1 MSRSLYKSTLNFLI
15 RCSKSPAKGNHLR
28 RLNVLAGMVSSC
40 IRTKRCSLEGISR
53 PEDEDMRQSESRIKQ
68 AKRWLMSKWTDWD
81 TFFAPYIAPLLYRLA
96 EKGEIV
102 IAMDGSETGQE
113 CTTLMLSVIWGKY
126 AIPIVWAARKGGK
139 GHFSDAAHTE
149 LARKC
154 LSVLPIGRQCRI
166 VLLGDGEFDGQGLRA
181 LCWDSGWEF
190 VLRTSLD
197 RQVDLGGEQG
207 RLDSVLPLLEDR
219 TIVFLECGCGR
230 DNALLWKGKGFD
242 SPIPLLTNMELGQ
255 MACRYY
261 KLRFK
266 IETMFKQM
274 KSAGFHLDKSMLS
287 CPERVANLLLV
298 LSIAF
303 IFTFCT
309 GLLIK
314 KCEKA
319 VICPI
324 TRADRV
330 HRMGPITLAQ
340 KAFSH
345 VSDLAYYLFSILSK
359 NLEDFF
365 SPSG

>member
-1 MSRSLYKSTLNFLI
+1 M
-15 RCSKSPAKGNHLR
+15 R

-40 IRTKRCSLEGISR
+40 ARTKRCSLEGISR
-53 PEDEDMRQSESRIKQ
+53 PEGESSKQSESSIKQ
-68 AKRWLMSKWTDWD
+68 AKRWIDSKWTDWD
-81 TFFAPYIAPLLYRLA
+81 TFFAPYIAPLLLRLSQSGQLVFA
-96 EKGEIV
+96 I
-102 IAMDGSETGQE
+102 DGSKTGQG

-126 AIPIVWAARKGGK
+126 SIPIVWATRKGGK
-139 GHFSDAAHTE
+139 GHFSDTAHTE
-149 LARKC
+149 LVREC
-154 LSVLPIGRQCRI
+154 LSVLPEGQQCRI
-166 VLLGDGEFDGQGLRA
+166 VLLGDGEFDGQCLRGF
-181 LCWDSGWEF
+181 CWDNGWEF

-197 RQVDLGGEQG
+197 RQVDFGGEHG
-207 RLDSVLPLLEDR
+207 RLDSVLPLLGQR
-219 TIVFLECGCGR
+219 TIVFVEHGCGR

-242 SPIPLLTNMELGQ
+242 SPIPLLTNMEVGR

-287 CPERVANLLLV
+287 CPTRIANLLIV

-314 KCEKA
+314 KCDKA
-319 VICPI
+319 VISPI
-324 TRADRV
+324 ARADRV
-330 HRMGPITLAQ
+330 HRMGPVTLAQ
-340 KAFSH
+340 KAFSNM
-345 VSDLAYYLFSILSK
+345 SDLAYYLFSILSK
-359 NLEDFF
+359 NLEAFF